1 MKQYRI
7 VTIGGDGIGPQVV
20 ECGLAVLEAAGRKHG
35 FTMQFTPADWS
46 SDRYLKQG
54 SYLPEDWKETLR
66 AHDAAFFG
74 AVGSREVPDTVS
86 LHGFRIAM
94 CKGLNLEVC
103 TRPVWVPTGVLSP
116 LLFGTPNAAYPSR
129 TKKPF

>member
-74 AVGSREVPDTVS
+74 AVRVLPYGTFGMEPDRRRATQR
-86 LHGFRIAM
+86 LTA
-94 CKGLNLEVC
+94 
-103 TRPVWVPTGVLSP
+103 
-116 LLFGTPNAAYPSR
+116 
-129 TKKPF
+129 